1 MSTTNI
7 VKCLPLILTACLS
20 YGIRV
25 QAEEIII
32 RGNSNGLWSV
42 THPHATGLPANPPG
56 VDHSVSD
63 IFTAPPFNPPVEEEP
78 EVAIEPDVCPTLLSA
93 PHLCQNI

>member
-1 MSTTNI
+1 MRICMLTGLLFKL
-7 VKCLPLILTACLS
+7 VLIN
-20 YGIRV
+20 GV
-25 QAEEIII
+25 QAEPVVI
-32 RGNSNGLWSV
+32 RGSSYGLWSP